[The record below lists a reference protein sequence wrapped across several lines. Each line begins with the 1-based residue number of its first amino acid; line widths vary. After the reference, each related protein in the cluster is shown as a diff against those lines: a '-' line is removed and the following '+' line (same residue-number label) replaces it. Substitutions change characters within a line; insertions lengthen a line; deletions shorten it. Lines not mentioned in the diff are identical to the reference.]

1 METDNKNQISGS
13 CTNAK
18 LNLGRYH
25 PMVQLMKDKIG
36 VLLVDSHSNVDRK
49 ITWVKLLNICA
60 TDKFREP
67 EIFILPNH

>member
-1 METDNKNQISGS
+1 
-13 CTNAK
+13 
-18 LNLGRYH
+18 
-25 PMVQLMKDKIG
+25 MVQLMKDKIG